1 MTFYK
6 TRKWERKRLAIL
18 RRDKYLCRECSRY
31 GRTTPA
37 NTVHHIYP
45 LEERPD
51 LALVSE
57 NLISLC
63 PKCHERMHD
72 KMTDRLTALGEQW
85 QQRAGEVTPPRSE
98 KERGRQGPAGGNLF
112 Q

>member
-1 MTFYK
+1 MRFYK

-18 RRDKYLCRECSRY
+18 RRDKYLCRECRRY

-45 LEERPD
+45 LGERPD

-57 NLISLC
+57 NLVSLC

-85 QQRAGEVTPPRSE
+85 QQRAGEVSPPSI
-98 KERGRQGPAGGNLF
+98 
-112 Q
+112 

>member
-18 RRDKYLCRECSRY
+18 RRDKYLCRECRRY
-31 GRTTPA
+31 GKTTPA

-45 LEERPD
+45 LEQRPD
-51 LALVSE
+51 LALVTD

-72 KMTDRLTALGEQW
+72 KVGNDLTVLGLRW
-85 QQRAGEVTPPRSE
+85 QQRVGELIPPSI
-98 KERGRQGPAGGNLF
+98 
-112 Q
+112 